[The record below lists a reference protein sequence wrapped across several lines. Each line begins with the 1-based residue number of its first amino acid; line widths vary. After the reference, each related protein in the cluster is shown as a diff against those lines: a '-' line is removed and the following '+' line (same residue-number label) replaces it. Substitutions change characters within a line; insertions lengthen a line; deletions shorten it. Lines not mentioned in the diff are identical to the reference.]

1 MGRRFV
7 AALGAVALVVVGLAV
22 LPSTSS
28 ALPYEP
34 NCVDE
39 SNGQPDAEE
48 AASSLRV
55 CEAIDITKEV
65 TGDAAGRSFPITV
78 ECQPTDIE
86 LTTPTNDLP
95 AADFPP
101 YGAHTWNVADGETL
115 RLLVAKGSSCEISEV
130 PPEGCT
136 LTSIDPDTVDTG
148 PLMTQTGTAGTEVD
162 VPTTPPLTVHTVTV
176 TNDCP
181 AEAAAADAAPADVV
195 AATPTFTG

>member
-7 AALGAVALVVVGLAV
+7 AALAAVALVVVGLAV

-39 SNGQPDAEE
+39 SNGGDGAEGTE
-48 AASSLRV
+48 YEVVV

-65 TGDAAGRSFPITV
+65 TGDAAGRTFPITV
-78 ECQPTDIE
+78 DCQQTE
-86 LTTPTNDLP
+86 TTPTVDLP

-115 RLLVAKGSSCEISEV
+115 RLLVAKGSSCEITEV

-148 PLMTQTGTAGTEVD
+148 PLMTQTGSAGTEVD
-162 VPTTPPLTVHTVTV
+162 IPTTPPLTVHTVTV

-181 AEAAAADAAPADVV
+181 AEAADAAPADVV